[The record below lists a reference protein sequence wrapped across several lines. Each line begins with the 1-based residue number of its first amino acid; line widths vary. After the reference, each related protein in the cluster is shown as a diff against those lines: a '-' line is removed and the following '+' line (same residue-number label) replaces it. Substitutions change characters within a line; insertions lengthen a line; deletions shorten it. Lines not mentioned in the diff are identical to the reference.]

1 MKIIIL
7 VRVLWTAG
15 AQKIAVREARELAA
29 IGNDVELV
37 FLRGRKLKEYEG
49 ILRDVKYEI
58 VSETGNSIFSP
69 IYDYVTRKFL
79 PDRGSESRVDYNLIR
94 AFPKYLKG
102 KEVDYLICHDQFSGL
117 AGYYAHR
124 KYGIDYSVFIHERV
138 TVPRVR
144 FLGRIW
150 QHYEYKVLKNAK
162 AVFAVTEKVAKTV
175 KDLYGISAV
184 PNYPGMDIIRETKF
198 EEKENSI
205 IAVAMWDY
213 GRKPEVYL
221 DMIGNVNDFTLYFA
235 GNFRIKELED
245 KFVQE
250 VKNRNLEGKVLLKKG
265 LEESE
270 LVDLYQRSKFSVR
283 FGFGEYGLGTSVV
296 ESIQNCVPV
305 IINSDLGT
313 SDLVRNFSAGL
324 VMDHLEPITV
334 AKFIFKNNNAESYGS
349 LQTNVKKMS
358 KAFSWRKHAEGLLT
372 PVRKGENK

>member
-15 AQKIAVREARELAA
+15 AQKIAIREAHELAA
-29 IGNDVELV
+29 MGHNVELV
-37 FLRGRKLKEYEG
+37 FLRGKKLKEFEG

-69 IYDYVTRKFL
+69 IYDYVTRKFS

-124 KYGIDYSVFIHERV
+124 KYGINYSVFIHERV

-144 FLGRIW
+144 FFGRIW
-150 QHYEYKVLKNAK
+150 QYYEYKVLKNAK

-184 PNYPGMDIIRETKF
+184 PNNPGMDIIRETKF

-221 DMIGNVNDFTLYFA
+221 DMIENVNDFTLYFA

-245 KFVQE
+245 EFVQE

-283 FGFGEYGLGTSVV
+283 FGFGEYGPGMSVI

-313 SDLVRNFSAGL
+313 SDLVQNFSAGL
-324 VMDHLEPITV
+324 VMNNLDSNAISD
-334 AKFIFKNNNAESYGS
+334 FISKNNSKATYDL
-349 LQTNVKKMS
+349 LQSNVKRLS
-358 KAFSWRKHAEGLLT
+358 ETFSWKKHSQNLIA
-372 PVRKGENK
+372 PVMR